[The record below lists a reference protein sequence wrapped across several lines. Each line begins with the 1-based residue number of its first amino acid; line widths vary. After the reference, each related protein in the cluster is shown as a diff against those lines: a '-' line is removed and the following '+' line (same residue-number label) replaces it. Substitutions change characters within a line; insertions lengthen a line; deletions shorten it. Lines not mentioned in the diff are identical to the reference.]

1 MNCLRIL
8 AICVLWLAL
17 PVQAH
22 KASDSYL
29 MLDVQGAQVSGQW
42 DIALRDIDFALG
54 LDADGDGAIT
64 WGELRGR
71 HAEINSWA
79 LNALTLER
87 GGECS
92 LRVSQNQVD
101 EHTDG
106 AYSVLR
112 LAGDCPASSGELTLG
127 YRLLFDVDAL
137 HRSLV
142 RMTLDGKVQSAVMSP
157 QAPKQTFTA
166 ATVSGWSQLVQFFV
180 QGVWH
185 IWIGFDHILF
195 LLALLL
201 PLVLVRE
208 QGHWRP
214 VKRFSHALREVLWVV
229 TAFTVAHSVT
239 LSLAALGLVEL
250 PSRLVESA
258 IAVSVVVAAL
268 NNLVPLFNHRL
279 WVVAFGFGLI
289 HGFGFASVL
298 ADLGLPQGALV
309 RSLVGFN
316 VGVEAGQLAIVA
328 VFLPLAY
335 ALRRTAFYQRGVLL
349 CGSVLTLVLALV
361 WLAERALD
369 IKLINGL

>member
-8 AICVLWLAL
+8 AICMLWLAL
-17 PVQAH
+17 PVHAH

-54 LDADGDGAIT
+54 LDADGDGSIT

-87 GGECS
+87 GGKCS

-112 LAGDCPASSGELTLG
+112 LAGDCPASSGDLALG

-208 QGHWRP
+208 QGHWQP

-258 IAVSVVVAAL
+258 IAVSVVVAGL

-309 RSLVGFN
+309 GSLVGFN

-369 IKLINGL
+369 IKLING

>member
-8 AICVLWLAL
+8 AACMLWLAL
-17 PVQAH
+17 PVHAH

-29 MLDVQGAQVSGQW
+29 VLDVQGAQVTGQW
-42 DIALRDIDFALG
+42 DIALRDVDFVLG
-54 LDADGDGAIT
+54 LDADGDGTIT

-71 HAEINSWA
+71 HTEINVWA
-79 LNALTLER
+79 LNALNLER
-87 GGECS
+87 GGKCS
-92 LRVSQNQVD
+92 LRVSQNEVD

-112 LAGDCPASSGELTLG
+112 LAGNCPTSSGDLALG

-137 HRSLV
+137 HRSLA
-142 RMTLDGKVQSAVMSP
+142 RITLDGKVQSAVMSP
-157 QAPKQTFTA
+157 QVPKQTFTA
-166 ATVSGWSQLVQFFV
+166 AAASNWSQIAQFFV

-208 QGHWRP
+208 QGRWRP
-214 VKRFSHALREVLWVV
+214 VERFSHALREVLWVV
-229 TAFTVAHSVT
+229 TAFTAAHSVT
-239 LSLAALGLVEL
+239 LSLAALGLVQL
-250 PSRLVESA
+250 PSSLVESA

-279 WVVAFGFGLI
+279 WVVSFGFGLI
-289 HGFGFASVL
+289 HGFGFANVL
-298 ADLGLPQGALV
+298 AELDLPQGALV

-316 VGVEAGQLAIVA
+316 LGVEAGQLAIVA

-335 ALRRTAFYQRGVLL
+335 ALRRTAFYRRGVLL
-349 CGSVLTLVLALV
+349 FGSVLTLVLALV

-369 IKLINGL
+369 LKLMSG

>member
-1 MNCLRIL
+1 MNWLRTI
-8 AICVLWLAL
+8 AACMFWVAL
-17 PVQAH
+17 PALAH

-29 MLDVQGAQVSGQW
+29 VLDVQGAQVVGQW

-54 LDADGDGAIT
+54 LDADGDGSIT
-64 WGELRGR
+64 WGELRAR
-71 HAEINSWA
+71 HTDINAWA
-79 LNALTLER
+79 LNALSLSR
-87 GGECS
+87 GGSCN
-92 LRVSQNQVD
+92 LRVTQNQVD

-106 AYSVLR
+106 SYTVLH
-112 LAGDCPASSGELTLG
+112 LAGDCPATTGDLALG

-137 HRSLV
+137 HRSLA
-142 RMTLDGKVQSAVMSP
+142 RITLDGQVQSAVMSP
-157 QAPKQTFTA
+157 QAPNQTFTA
-166 ATVSGWSQLVQFFV
+166 AAVSNWSQLAQFCV

-208 QGHWRP
+208 HGRWRP
-214 VKRFSHALREVLWVV
+214 VERFGLALREVMWVV
-229 TAFTVAHSVT
+229 TSFTAAHSIT
-239 LSLAALGLVEL
+239 LSLAALGLVTL

-268 NNLVPLFNHRL
+268 NNLVPLFNHGR
-279 WVVAFGFGLI
+279 WMVAFGFGLI

-298 ADLGLPQGALV
+298 AELGLPQGALV
-309 RSLVGFN
+309 LSLVGFN
-316 VGVEAGQLAIVA
+316 LGVEAGQLAIVA

-335 ALRRTAFYQRGVLL
+335 LLRRTAFYRRGVLVG
-349 CGSVLTLVLALV
+349 GSVLTMVLALV

-369 IKLINGL
+369 LKLISG